1 MKTLSK
7 LLYVAV
13 IAGIGFSSCEKSL
26 TEPKLKNAN
35 DDVVG
40 TLNSPTNPSDVVGTF
55 NNNDVVG
62 TSEIAK
68 NNIDVVGTLNNND
81 VVGTLEI
88 AKDHSDV
95 VATLHNSNTSRAA
108 VTTVDVVNI
117 GNVYS
122 YDEDSKTGFIQAPG
136 AFNLLE
142 FENNKNLVVVVGDD
156 YRYQEL
162 EKNIPGEGKVFIR
175 LILSKAN

>member
-35 DDVVG
+35 NDVVG

-88 AKDHSDV
+88 TKDHSDV
-95 VATLHNSNTSRAA
+95 VATLHNSNTNRTAA
-108 VTTVDVVNI
+108 LGSPVYIGTVF
-117 GNVYS
+117 S
-122 YDEDSKTGFIQAPG
+122 YDENSKTGSIQKPG
-136 AFNLLE
+136 ELNAYE
-142 FENNKNLVVVVGDD
+142 FVNNKNLDIIIGED
-156 YRYQEL
+156 YRYQEGV
-162 EKNIPGEGKVFIR
+162 KNIPGEGKVFIR